1 MTGAQIWGTAKRTKQ
16 NKTKQKTLKGERPP
30 ESFILLLQLVLPKTP
45 LEAVCRKMNEQRKK
59 CSRFFSSKPPQPLCP
74 CSFSFSSLPTY
85 HEFLYLLPKARS
97 REKLGSQ
104 HQAPIT
110 WAVGQPDA
118 IPSAASERVRLGHHG
133 PGTAQTPLCQ
143 GSYCVITPLSLLKP
157 AASTDLGTSL
167 MEGSG
172 HWWVLEHQSCMP
184 SVASFI

>member
-16 NKTKQKTLKGERPP
+16 NKKLSREKGLQNPLSCFFSWFYPRPLWKLSAERW
-30 ESFILLLQLVLPKTP
+30 
-45 LEAVCRKMNEQRKK
+45 M
-59 CSRFFSSKPPQPLCP
+59 SRERSVQGFVSSKPPQRLCP
-74 CSFSFSSLPTY
+74 CSFSFSSFPTY

-143 GSYCVITPLSLLKP
+143 GSYCVITPLPLLKP